1 MAIKVAQ
8 VRLAS
13 DEEVVEFPGKPL
25 LYVDDKISLA
35 ASDLEDNSQGGLGE
49 AVFFSFRGLHEILS
63 GAKTYF
69 EDDAQDSKAKQEWRL
84 NSRIISASLGRGRHI
99 ELSSPV
105 SILLRHLDTS
115 QDLKEP
121 VCVFWDYEVHAWSD
135 SGCRLME
142 TNATY
147 SLCQCDHL
155 TNFALLMRPANESN
169 PTLSNINM
177 AYVGYIILTVILIVL
192 VVVILKVSSKFW
204 LNFLKRT
211 GQARLGTKA
220 FSKVNVCLS
229 RCTNSTL
236 LHVQNIQG
244 VSTFFIQA
252 CH

>member
-8 VRLAS
+8 VRRR

-69 EDDAQDSKAKQEWRL
+69 EEDEEATQEQEWRL

-105 SILLRHLDTS
+105 TILLRHLEES
-115 QDLKEP
+115 SDLKDP

-135 SGCRLME
+135 SGCRLMQ
-142 TNATY
+142 TNQTY
-147 SLCQCDHL
+147 SICQCDHL
-155 TNFALLMRPANESN
+155 TNFALLMRPRTDSVAL
-169 PTLSNINM
+169 TQIDKKIV
-177 AYVGYIILTVILIVL
+177 AYCVCSAILLVILM
-192 VVVILKVSSKFW
+192 VIFKVRKTSSEADADA
-204 LNFLKRT
+204 
-211 GQARLGTKA
+211 G
-220 FSKVNVCLS
+220 S
-229 RCTNSTL
+229 
-236 LHVQNIQG
+236 
-244 VSTFFIQA
+244 
-252 CH
+252 